1 MFLKT
6 SSNKR
11 FVHPGMTCS
20 LDLNFSFLPTMFL
33 PAAPNMDF
41 LDVLFVMVSQPT
53 SDQWTLM
60 GKPTATDIMKPTRI
74 ISVTRLE
81 GKCMSTL
88 PSVASVKLT

>member
-1 MFLKT
+1 
-6 SSNKR
+6 
-11 FVHPGMTCS
+11 
-20 LDLNFSFLPTMFL
+20 
-33 PAAPNMDF
+33 
-41 LDVLFVMVSQPT
+41 
-53 SDQWTLM
+53 M